1 MSELST
7 NGLSACLLNYY
18 FNFSKLPH
26 TVAHFQIKA
35 TVCVCCVSFKHM
47 CEATVVVSSLSPHLA
62 QPFDPVYIMDYF
74 KHNSTSVKW
83 VVALAPI

>member
-1 MSELST
+1 
-7 NGLSACLLNYY
+7 
-18 FNFSKLPH
+18 
-26 TVAHFQIKA
+26 
-35 TVCVCCVSFKHM
+35 M

-83 VVALAPI
+83 VGSLGSRLSTSAFSGRLYARAWRKEFETELCELL